1 MTSSTH
7 ADEAAPRPL
16 FNRAVDMLLVGGL
29 SLLLLVPVL
38 LAPPEVG
45 ARWLA
50 VDLTWGALLLNWPHF
65 MASYW
70 LVYSSRDMVRRHPW
84 AAVRFPALL
93 ALYAV
98 TAVALADVSTV
109 PIKLM
114 LVVANVYLAWHY
126 TGQVWGMVASY
137 GFLARR
143 PTDDTERRLLR
154 ANLNLLLFFH
164 VSLVLYRLPFEQ
176 TFSQDVLDA
185 LAALHRMA
193 ALLAGLSALLGV
205 LAWWH
210 YQRRVGRLPTPEM
223 ALPWLAAH
231 AWYALLIAY
240 PGSLGVVQLA
250 HALQYLAFPLRVGVN
265 RRLQQPGASPQ
276 DGALA
281 GIKVGVI
288 LVVSGALALWA
299 IPVGITR
306 LLLEAGFSTQA
317 ERVMAVCGAFVN
329 IHHYFT
335 DGCTWKVGQPE
346 VRRQL
351 FWHVGAR

>member
-1 MTSSTH
+1 MNAAAT
-7 ADEAAPRPL
+7 EAESAPRPL
-16 FNRAVDMLLVGGL
+16 FNRGVDVLLVGGL
-29 SLLLLVPVL
+29 SLVLLVPVL
-38 LAPPEVG
+38 LLPPEVG
-45 ARWLA
+45 ERLLA
-50 VDLTWGALLLNWPHF
+50 VDMMWGAVLLNWPHF

-70 LVYSSRDMVRRHPW
+70 LVYSSREMVRRHPW

-98 TAVALADVSTV
+98 VAVAVADISVV

-114 LVVANVYLAWHY
+114 LVVSSAYLAWHY
-126 TGQVWGMVASY
+126 TGQVWGMVASS

-164 VSLVLYRLPFEQ
+164 VTLVAYRLPFEQ
-176 TFSQDVLDA
+176 SFSQPVLDA
-185 LAALHRMA
+185 LAAIHRVA
-193 ALLAGLSALLGV
+193 AVLAGLSALLG
-205 LAWWH
+205 LAGWWH
-210 YQRRVGRLPTPEM
+210 YYRRVGRLPTPEM

-231 AWYALLIAY
+231 AWYALLIAH
-240 PGSLGVVQLA
+240 PGTLGVVQLA

-265 RRLQQPGASPQ
+265 RRLQQPGARPR
-276 DGALA
+276 DGVLA
-281 GIKVGVI
+281 GVKVAFI
-288 LVVSGALALWA
+288 LVATGALALWA
-299 IPVGITR
+299 IPTGLAWLLQAAGYR
-306 LLLEAGFSTQA
+306 LQA
-317 ERVMAVCGAFVN
+317 ERVMAVCMAFVN